1 LTGEGPAP
9 PPALYDP
16 ALSFGARLSQIA
28 AEKPDASAITDAVQT
43 LTWRE
48 LDRRTNRIARGLAEA
63 GVKYGDVVS
72 IALPNTAGYLEV
84 AFGLWKAGATPQML
98 SYRLPAHEADAVLE
112 LADAPILVTDG
123 SVQSSRPNFSV
134 EALLALGEDDSPVPD
149 LIAPVFKAATSG
161 GSTGRPK
168 LIMSGAPGVAIAT
181 GGPIYR
187 IGPDDTCVIPGPL
200 YHNAP
205 FTCSSNALTQG
216 AHVVLMPRFDAE
228 ETLRNVDRHQATWLY
243 VVPTMMSRIW
253 KLPEAVKAKYDVSTL
268 RTVWH
273 MAAPCPPW
281 LKEAWINWI
290 GPDAI
295 MELYAGTEAQSATI
309 ITGREWLEHR
319 GSVGQVRAGEMAT
332 FNEAGERLPLGEIGE
347 IYLRRPEGMPPSYQY
362 RGATAR
368 TLPGGWESLGD
379 IGYFDADG
387 YLYLADRRTDM
398 ILVGG
403 GNVYPAEIEAAL
415 DEHPQVQSSAV
426 VGLPDEDMGNALHAI
441 VQPRGELTEAALRE
455 HLRGLLVPY
464 KQPRSYEFVEG
475 NIRDDA
481 GKVRRT
487 ALRDERIARM
497 KSQASDRP

>member
-1 LTGEGPAP
+1 MSDALAP
-9 PPALYDP
+9 PPPLYDP
-16 ALSFGARLSQIA
+16 TMSCGARLSQVA
-28 AEKPDASAITDAVQT
+28 REKPDAPAITDATHT

-48 LDRRTNRIARGLAEA
+48 FDRRTNRIARGLAKA
-63 GVKYGDVVS
+63 GVKFGDVVS
-72 IALPNTAGYLEV
+72 IALPNTAAYLEV

-98 SYRLPAHEADAVLE
+98 SYRLPTHEADAVLE
-112 LADAPILVTDG
+112 LAGAPILVTDG
-123 SVQSSRPNFSV
+123 SVQSSRPSFSP
-134 EALLALGEDDSPVPD
+134 EALLALGEDDTPVPD
-149 LIAPVFKAATSG
+149 VTAPVFKAATSG

-168 LIMSGAPGVAIAT
+168 LIMSGAPGIAMAT
-181 GGPIYR
+181 GGGVYR
-187 IGPDDTCVIPGPL
+187 IGPDDTCVVPGPL

-205 FTCSSNALTQG
+205 FVCSSNALTQG

-228 ETLRNVDRHQATWLY
+228 ETLRNVDRHKATWLY

-253 KLPEAVKAKYDVSTL
+253 KLPEAVKAGYDVSSL
-268 RTVWH
+268 HTVWH

-281 LKEAWINWI
+281 LKEAWIHWI

-347 IYLRRPEGMPPSYQY
+347 IYLRRPEGSPPSYQY

-415 DEHPQVQSSAV
+415 DEHPNVQSSAV
-426 VGLPDEDMGNALHAI
+426 VGLPDEDMGASLHAI
-441 VQPRGELTEAALRE
+441 VQPKGDLTEAELRE
-455 HLRGLLVPY
+455 HLRELLVPY

-487 ALRDERIARM
+487 ALRDQRIAQM
-497 KSQASDRP
+497 KAEKA

>member
-1 LTGEGPAP
+1 MSDTPEP
-9 PPALYDP
+9 PPLLYDP

-28 AEKPDASAITDAVQT
+28 AEKPDAPALTDASQT
-43 LTWRE
+43 LTWAE
-48 LDRRTNRIARGLAEA
+48 FDRRTNRIARGLAKA
-63 GVKYGDVVS
+63 GVTFGDVVS
-72 IALPNTAGYLEV
+72 IALPNTSAYLEV

-98 SYRLPAHEADAVLE
+98 SYRLPKHEADAVLD
-112 LADAPILVTDG
+112 LAGAPILVTDG
-123 SVQSSRPNFSV
+123 SVESSRPNFSA
-134 EALLALGEDDSPVPD
+134 EALYELGEDDGPLPD
-149 LIAPVFKAATSG
+149 VTAPVFKAATSG

-168 LIMSGAPGVAIAT
+168 LIMSGLPGLAIAT
-181 GGPIYR
+181 GGPVYR

-205 FTCSSNALTQG
+205 FVCSSNALTQG

-228 ETLRNVDRHQATWLY
+228 ETLRNVDAHKATWLY

-253 KLPEAVKAKYDVSTL
+253 KLPEAVKANYDVSSL
-268 RTVWH
+268 HTVWH

-281 LKEAWINWI
+281 LKEAWIDWI

-309 ITGREWLEHR
+309 ITGREWLAHR

-347 IYLRRPEGMPPSYQY
+347 IYLRRPEGSPPSYQY

-415 DEHPQVQSSAV
+415 DEHPNVQSSAV
-426 VGLPDEDMGNALHAI
+426 VGLPDEDMGNTLHAI
-441 VQPRGELTEAALRE
+441 VQPKGDLTEAELRE
-455 HLRGLLVPY
+455 HLRALLVPY
-464 KQPRSYEFVEG
+464 KQPRSYEFVAE

-497 KSQASDRP
+497 RSGLA